1 MVRGECVRLRSPRE
15 ARGGVQ
21 TGERYGVI
29 VQSDL
34 MNLNRTVLVVPT
46 SSSARP
52 ASFRPRLEFP
62 DGPTYALTEQT
73 RAVDRESIGEPIGRL
88 SASEMLAMEQALK
101 LVLGLVGYSA

>member
-1 MVRGECVRLRSPRE
+1 MVRGECVRLRSPRD

-21 TGERYGVI
+21 TGERYGVV

-34 MNLNRTVLVVPT
+34 LNLSRTVLVVPT
-46 SSSARP
+46 SASARP
-52 ASFRPRLEFP
+52 ASFRPKLEFP

-73 RAVDRESIGEPIGRL
+73 RAVDRESLGEPVGRL

-101 LVLGLVGYSA
+101 LVLGLVGYSR